1 MATSQQSHVASAP
14 GSVCV
19 SPNRVK
25 FKAATLSLMSSNSS
39 FNPPPFDAAAT
50 SAPTPVIE
58 NPTVENATPE
68 TPLVAPPQHVETI
81 ALEPARAG
89 AATNPLLAMLV
100 GALLS
105 CALIGG
111 GIAIGRQTAGAS
123 GNGVLPTGG
132 AGGTANNP
140 EAGPLVSAV
149 KELGPA
155 VMNVDTTFGAPE
167 KKKKNDT
174 FLPAPG
180 SDNSGPPEGGQGK
193 GTGFIIDSK
202 RGLMLTNAHVVAGAK
217 KVQVTTPDGRKISGK
232 VRGFDR
238 ESDIAVVVVDD
249 KTLPQA
255 KLATFKNPR
264 ELDIGQWTIAI
275 GNPFGQE
282 NTVTVGVLSAVG
294 RKLPVPPEAGHN
306 AFELTDMMQ
315 TDTPINPGNSGG
327 PLCNARGEVLGINTA
342 ILGVGEGLGFTI
354 PITKAKKIADEI
366 IKNGKVRH
374 PYIGVI
380 VRPIYPDLK
389 ADLGLPDTN
398 GGFVGS
404 IEPNSPAAKSGL
416 KEGDIIRSING
427 KTMKNDKDVESA
439 LKNGKVGDKMK
450 IEVLRGGK
458 NKQTLEVTVGDD
470 PTR

>member
-1 MATSQQSHVASAP
+1 MSQ
-14 GSVCV
+14 
-19 SPNRVK
+19 SP
-25 FKAATLSLMSSNSS
+25 

-50 SAPTPVIE
+50 ANDMPAPEVETPPAYLPGAPMQTPVPDASAQHAPIE
-58 NPTVENATPE
+58 TVVP
-68 TPLVAPPQHVETI
+68 
-81 ALEPARAG
+81 EPAHARS
-89 AATNPLLAMLV
+89 ATNPLLAMLV

-105 CALIGG
+105 CAMIGG
-111 GIAIGRQTAGAS
+111 GIAIGRNSAGAS
-123 GNGVLPTGG
+123 GVLPTSVG
-132 AGGTANNP
+132 GGTVINP
-140 EAGPLVSAV
+140 EEGPLVSAV
-149 KELGPA
+149 KELGPS
-155 VMNVDTTFGAPE
+155 VMNVDTTFGAPP

-174 FLPAPG
+174 FLPPPG
-180 SDNSGPPEGGQGK
+180 SQNSGPPEGAQGK

-202 RGLMLTNAHVVAGAK
+202 QGLMLTNAHVVAGAK
-217 KVQVTTPDGRKISGK
+217 KVQVTTPDGRKINGK

-238 ESDIAVVVVDD
+238 ESDIAVVIVDD

-255 KLATFKNPR
+255 KLAKFKDPK

-294 RKLPVPPEAGHN
+294 RSLPVPPEAGRDS
-306 AFELTDMMQ
+306 FELTGLLQ

-342 ILGVGEGLGFTI
+342 IIAGAPGLGFTI
-354 PITKAKKIADEI
+354 PISTAIKIADQI
-366 IKNGKVRH
+366 IKNGKIAH

-389 ADLGLPDTN
+389 ADLNLPDTN
-398 GGFVGS
+398 GGLVGS

-416 KEGDIIRSING
+416 KENDVIRGING
-427 KTMKNDKDVESA
+427 KTMKSDKDVETE
-439 LKNGKVGDKMK
+439 LKNGKVGDKLK
-450 IEVLRGGK
+450 IEVLRNGK
-458 NKQTLEVTVGDD
+458 DKQTLEVTVGDD